1 MKSDKMLV
9 AGLCGVIAVIL
20 HEIFGRILI
29 FFGIGKYSVFQLSS
43 FVITIDRPS
52 GTIGLVTASLV
63 AITIALLYYVA
74 LKISGFN
81 YVMIKGIFAGLFG
94 WVFCELIYTWLVEG
108 PGLIPLRPMSD
119 YYLQIG
125 GAGVFGLILGFLFQ
139 KFIVAPEK
147 SRNKGNI

>member
-74 LKISGFN
+74 LKIFGFN

-94 WVFCELIYTWLVEG
+94 WVFKDQVFYGILIETS
-108 PGLIPLRPMSD
+108 PCHAFKLIIW
-119 YYLQIG
+119 IG
-125 GAGVFGLILGFLFQ
+125 KIYEQ
-139 KFIVAPEK
+139 KI
-147 SRNKGNI
+147 I